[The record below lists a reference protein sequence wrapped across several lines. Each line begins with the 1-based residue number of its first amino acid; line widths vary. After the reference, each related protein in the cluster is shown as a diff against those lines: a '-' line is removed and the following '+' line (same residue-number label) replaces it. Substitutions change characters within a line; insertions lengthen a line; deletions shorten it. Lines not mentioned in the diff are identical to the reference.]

1 MSDIVA
7 IKNYTDSVSR
17 LASSSNSHYILTYSY
32 FLMTI
37 VMLTFLPWKIKLP
50 TSSSS
55 KAEVLR

>member
-37 VMLTFLPWKIKLP
+37 VMLTFLP
-50 TSSSS
+50 
-55 KAEVLR
+55 